1 MSIQEQL
8 LQAFDQGTINKMTVS
23 EICRVFAIPDRE
35 KKRLTSVLDS
45 LVENGSIYQD
55 NGGRYGTAEALGLIK
70 GKINGNERGF
80 AFWFPKIA
88 ANMKTTTFYPEK
100 IYTAR
105 CMATLF

>member
-80 AFWFPKIA
+80 AF
-88 ANMKTTTFYPEK
+88 
-100 IYTAR
+100 
-105 CMATLF
+105 